1 MALQNNYKSKKS
13 FIKKDKLEYLND
25 VLISVYMKIIL
36 AASAKQYNIK
46 LSSRRELKRVKNP
59 TFRVTINIRRQAI
72 NWEKLSRFDLK
83 WFYLWAISFKCF
95 R

>member
-72 NWEKLSRFDLK
+72 N
-83 WFYLWAISFKCF
+83 
-95 R
+95 